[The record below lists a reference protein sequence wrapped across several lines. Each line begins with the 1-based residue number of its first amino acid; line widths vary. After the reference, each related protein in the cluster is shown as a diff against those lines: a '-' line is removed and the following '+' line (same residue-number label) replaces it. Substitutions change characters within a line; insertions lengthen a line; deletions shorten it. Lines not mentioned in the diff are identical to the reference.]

1 MRNDI
6 STRLK
11 RIVAII
17 IAIILVGTAGY
28 KLIGGP
34 DTSFLDALYMTAI
47 TITTVGYHDV
57 VGAGATAAGKVFST
71 VYLFLSVGTI
81 FYLFTTL
88 AAYMVEGEVRKAF
101 RRRKMEKRIEKMR
114 GHYVVCGIG
123 MVGLYI
129 VHELYETK
137 RPQIVIDTDALK
149 FDLLKMRNMDVPF
162 LLGDATENEH
172 LEKAMI
178 REAKGLFAT
187 TNSDNDNIVI
197 ALTAKQLN
205 PNLRVVC
212 RCNDTKNTDKI
223 KRAGADTVVALNYIG
238 GLRMAAEMIRPH
250 ATDFLESMLRDR
262 EHPLRVEEARV
273 PGESPY
279 VGRRIEE
286 LQLENMG
293 NLLLLAIRK
302 GEGEW
307 IYNPSPSVVLE
318 KDMRLIVLA
327 TPEERQLLHGAL
339 RFETSGLNTGK

>member
-1 MRNDI
+1 
-6 STRLK
+6 
-11 RIVAII
+11 
-17 IAIILVGTAGY
+17 
-28 KLIGGP
+28 
-34 DTSFLDALYMTAI
+34 
-47 TITTVGYHDV
+47 
-57 VGAGATAAGKVFST
+57 
-71 VYLFLSVGTI
+71 
-81 FYLFTTL
+81 
-88 AAYMVEGEVRKAF
+88 
-101 RRRKMEKRIEKMR
+101 MEKRIEKMR

-137 RPQIVIDTDALK
+137 RPQIVIDTDPLK

-172 LEKAMI
+172 LERALI

-197 ALTAKQLN
+197 ALTAKQIN

-279 VGRRIEE
+279 VGKRIEE

-307 IYNPSPSVVLE
+307 IYNPAPSVVLE

-339 RFETSGLNTGK
+339 RFETVRIDTGK